1 MKLQYIKPETA
12 VIMVCADD
20 DIMNLTPASF
30 NDLQKE
36 SEDELYLPVE
46 EDDDTGDVNICSKQH
61 ISWYDT
67 DF

>member
-12 VIMVCADD
+12 VIMVYADD

-61 ISWYDT
+61 TSWYDT